1 MTTNAEVMI
10 KKGFLDKES
19 LKKYIT
25 EFFKPENEILITEQK
40 YNVVQYRNFCSEG
53 MIIYFE
59 EKVEN
64 DYHSNR
70 KSEILGDDFKYTQE
84 IGIEFNSDIPD
95 VDQYFRAIKFC
106 KYLKA
111 KTEDDILFASDIL
124 DEICLFHEDKIT
136 FTGRTLEQLIFDK

>member
-1 MTTNAEVMI
+1 MTTNAEAMI
-10 KKGFLDKES
+10 KKGFLDKER

-59 EKVEN
+59 EKVED

-70 KSEILGDDFKYTQE
+70 KSVILGDDFKYTQE

-124 DEICLFHEDKIT
+124 DEICLFHEDKST
-136 FTGRTLEQLIFDK
+136 FTGRALEQLIGDK

>member
-19 LKKYIT
+19 LKKYIID
-25 EFFKPENEILITEQK
+25 FFKPENEILITEQK

-53 MIIYFE
+53 MIIYFD
-59 EKVEN
+59 EKVED
-64 DYHSNR
+64 DYHSNY

-111 KTEDDILFASDIL
+111 KTEDDILLASDIL

-136 FTGRTLEQLIFDK
+136 FTGRALEQLI